1 MKEVKLSVP
10 SGTDLLSVPKDQIAR
25 FALQVVMQEG
35 PIHGEEVARR
45 IREAFGLAR
54 TGRRVLEAVVTALEL
69 CVWQGT
75 IRRDG
80 EFWSAISAL
89 KAPRNRRDASI
100 ALRRSDR
107 IAPEEYRLAIQ
118 GVLKTSVAAT
128 KQELVISAARL
139 LGFDRLGSD
148 LEEEITRQV
157 DALVGDA
164 QIQDRAGNL
173 SQSYL

>member
-69 CVWQGT
+69 CVWPRHDTSG
-75 IRRDG
+75 RRVL
-80 EFWSAISAL
+80 E
-89 KAPRNRRDASI
+89 RNLCS
-100 ALRRSDR
+100 
-107 IAPEEYRLAIQ
+107 
-118 GVLKTSVAAT
+118 
-128 KQELVISAARL
+128 
-139 LGFDRLGSD
+139 
-148 LEEEITRQV
+148 
-157 DALVGDA
+157 
-164 QIQDRAGNL
+164 
-173 SQSYL
+173 